1 MAQLP
6 VLADA
11 MGDVVP
17 KVGMPDSE
25 VAMRRNA
32 NREHHNYFNI
42 PNVFLVGEDFLGSGG
57 LFW

>member
-25 VAMRRNA
+25 VATRCNA
-32 NREHHNYFNI
+32 NRGHHNYFI
-42 PNVFLVGEDFLGSGG
+42 HPECFLGRGG
-57 LFW
+57 FSW